1 MSAVKTAQTPA
12 HEEWL
17 TVREACE
24 LIGVS
29 PATLRRWSDNGEV
42 TTFTTPGGHRRFA
55 RSAILGLLP
64 ASMSEPMEAARAES
78 GSQNGE
84 DPILSGLLVLAA
96 HARHV
101 PSAAREAFADEL
113 AALEPSEATIVVHTC
128 HRVELYVARGND
140 KAPPPPEPP
149 PGTRRLEG
157 IDAARHLVAV
167 ACGLDSTV
175 LGENQVLHQVR
186 KTLKRRRT
194 EHPLDPALDRLFQ
207 ISLGA
212 GRRARSWLGGTKQSL
227 ADVALERI
235 GQQIGDLDGKP
246 LLIVG
251 AGDMGRLSASAA
263 VRRGAEV
270 IVTSR
275 THARAAALAREVGAA
290 VAPFE
295 GDDVVPEVA
304 GAMVAL
310 CGTWQVG
317 EKDAQRLAEC
327 GSIVVDLSSPPAV
340 TDALQAKLGD
350 GFVSTDEL
358 AGESG
363 FEPQGRLRGR
373 LEELVDESSD
383 AYRRWLHS
391 RNALPAI
398 KAIGKAAEEQ
408 RHDELEWLFRRLPD
422 VAEKDRALIE
432 QMSHRLVAA
441 ILHAPRSALNSDES
455 GELTQAARDLFGT

>member
-1 MSAVKTAQTPA
+1 MSVVKATQTPV

-24 LIGVS
+24 LVGVS
-29 PATLRRWSDNGEV
+29 PATLRRWSDNGEI

-64 ASMSEPMEAARAES
+64 ASMSAPSDAAPAES
-78 GSQNGE
+78 GRQNGE

-96 HARHV
+96 HARQV
-101 PSAAREAFADEL
+101 PSTAREAFAAEL
-113 AALEPSEATIVVHTC
+113 AALEPSESTIVVHTC
-128 HRVELYVARGND
+128 HRVEMYVARGEGD
-140 KAPPPPEPP
+140 GPPLPEPP

-157 IDAARHLVAV
+157 IDAARHLIAV

-186 KTLKRRRT
+186 ETLKQRRT

-207 ISLGA
+207 ISLHA
-212 GRRARSWLGGTKQSL
+212 GRRARSWLSGTKQSL

-235 GQQIGDLDGKP
+235 VQRVGEPAGQP

-251 AGDMGRLSASAA
+251 AGVMGRLAA
-263 VRRGAEV
+263 FAAARRGAEV

-275 THARAAALAREVGAA
+275 TPARAAALAREVGGR

-295 GDDVVPEVA
+295 GEDVVPEVG

-317 EKDAQRLAEC
+317 EKDAQRLAER
-327 GSIVVDLSSPPAV
+327 GTMVIDMSSPPAV
-340 TDALQAKLGD
+340 TNALQARLGNC
-350 GFVSTDEL
+350 FVSTDEL

-363 FEPQGRLRGR
+363 FEPQGRLRRR

-391 RNALPAI
+391 RKALPAI
-398 KAIGKAAEEQ
+398 TAIGEAADEQ
-408 RHDELEWLFRRLPD
+408 RRQELEWLFRRLPD
-422 VAEKDRALIE
+422 VAEKDRSLIE
-432 QMSHRLVAA
+432 QMSHRLVAG
-441 ILHAPRSALNSDES
+441 ILHAPRSALNTDES
-455 GELTQAARDLFGT
+455 GELAQAARDLFGT

>member
-1 MSAVKTAQTPA
+1 MSTVKTQNVT

-29 PATLRRWSDNGEV
+29 PATLRRWSDNGEI
-42 TTFTTPGGHRRFA
+42 TTFTTPGGHRRIA
-55 RSAILGLLP
+55 RSAILDLLP
-64 ASMSEPMEAARAES
+64 DSIGTNSEASSLGS
-78 GSQNGE
+78 GSRNGE
-84 DPILSGLLVLAA
+84 DPVLSGLLVLAA
-96 HARHV
+96 HARQV
-101 PSAAREAFADEL
+101 PSAAREAFAAEL
-113 AALEPSEATIVVHTC
+113 SALEPNEATIVVHTC
-128 HRVELYVARGND
+128 HRVELYVARGERGELSL
-140 KAPPPPEPP
+140 PEPP
-149 PGTRRLEG
+149 AGTRRLEG
-157 IDAARHLVAV
+157 IDAARHLIAV

-207 ISLGA
+207 LSLGA

-235 GQQIGDLDGKP
+235 GKQVGDLDGKP

-275 THARAAALAREVGAA
+275 TQARAAALAREVGGT

-295 GDDVVPEVA
+295 GEDVVPEVA

-310 CGTWQVG
+310 CGTWKVG
-317 EKDAQRLAEC
+317 EKDGQRLAEC

-340 TDALQAKLGD
+340 TDALQAQLGE

-373 LEELVDESSD
+373 LEELVDESSE
-383 AYRRWLHS
+383 AFRHWLHS
-391 RNALPAI
+391 RNSSPAI
-398 KAIGKAAEEQ
+398 QAIGEAADEQ
-408 RHDELEWLFRRLPD
+408 RRQELDWLFRRIPEIG
-422 VAEKDRALIE
+422 EKDRSLIE
-432 QMSHRLVAA
+432 QMSNRLVAG
-441 ILHAPRSALNSDES
+441 ILHAPRTALNADES
-455 GELTQAARDLFGT
+455 GDLARAARDLFGT

>member
-1 MSAVKTAQTPA
+1 MTQATQAPP

-24 LIGVS
+24 LLGVS
-29 PATLRRWSDNGEV
+29 PATLRRWSDNGEI

-64 ASMSEPMEAARAES
+64 ASVSEPTDTEPAES

-84 DPILSGLLVLAA
+84 DPILAGLLVLAA
-96 HARHV
+96 HARQV
-101 PSAAREAFADEL
+101 PSAAREAFAAELDE
-113 AALEPSEATIVVHTC
+113 LEPSEATIVVHTC
-128 HRVELYVARGND
+128 HRVELYVARGEGGEL
-140 KAPPPPEPP
+140 PLPEPP
-149 PGTRRLEG
+149 AGTRRLEG
-157 IDAARHLVAV
+157 IEAARHLIAV
-167 ACGLDSTV
+167 ACGLDSAV

-186 KTLKRRRT
+186 ETLKQRRT

-207 ISLGA
+207 ISLHA
-212 GRRARSWLGGTKQSL
+212 GRRARSWLSGTKQSL

-235 GQQIGDLDGKP
+235 AQGVGELEGKQ

-251 AGDMGRLSASAA
+251 AGVMGRLAA
-263 VRRGAEV
+263 FAADRRGAEV

-275 THARAAALAREVGAA
+275 TRARAAALAREVGGQ
-290 VAPFE
+290 VVPFE
-295 GDDVVPEVA
+295 GEGVVPEVA

-317 EKDAQRLAEC
+317 ETDAQGLADR
-327 GSIVVDLSSPPAV
+327 GAVVVDMSSPAAV
-340 TDALQAKLGD
+340 TDALQAGLGD
-350 GFVSTDEL
+350 RFVSTDEL

-363 FEPQGRLRGR
+363 FAPQGRLRRR

-383 AYRRWLHS
+383 AFRRWLHS
-391 RNALPAI
+391 RTALPAI
-398 KAIGKAAEEQ
+398 QAIGEAADEQ
-408 RHDELEWLFRRLPD
+408 RRQELEWLFRRLPD
-422 VAEKDRALIE
+422 IAEKDRSLIE
-432 QMSHRLVAA
+432 QMSHRLVAG

-455 GELTQAARDLFGT
+455 GELAHAARDLFGT

>member
-1 MSAVKTAQTPA
+1 MSTVKTEHSPA

-17 TVREACE
+17 TVREASE

-29 PATLRRWSDNGEV
+29 PATLRRWSDNGEI

-55 RSAILGLLP
+55 RSAIMGLLP
-64 ASMSEPMEAARAES
+64 ASISVPADETPTES
-78 GSQNGE
+78 GAPNGE
-84 DPILSGLLVLAA
+84 EPILSGLMVLAA
-96 HARHV
+96 HARRV
-101 PSAAREAFADEL
+101 PSAAREAFAEEL

-128 HRVELYVARGND
+128 HRVELYVARGNEN
-140 KAPPPPEPP
+140 APSLPEPP
-149 PGTRRLEG
+149 AGTRRMEG
-157 IDAARHLVAV
+157 LDAARHLIAV

-186 KTLKRRRT
+186 KTLKQRRT

-235 GQQIGDLDGKP
+235 AQQVGDLEGRS

-251 AGDMGRLSASAA
+251 AGDMGRLSAAA
-263 VRRGAEV
+263 AARRGADV
-270 IVTSR
+270 LVTSR
-275 THARAAALAREVGAA
+275 THARAAALAHEVGGR
-290 VAPFE
+290 VVPFE
-295 GDDVVPEVA
+295 GDGVVPEVA
-304 GAMVAL
+304 GALVAL
-310 CGTWQVG
+310 CGTWKVG
-317 EKDAQRLAEC
+317 EMDAERLAEC
-327 GSIVVDLSSPPAV
+327 GAIVVDLSSPPAV
-340 TDALQAKLGD
+340 TDALQAQLGE

-373 LEELVDESSD
+373 LEELVDESSE

-408 RHDELEWLFRRLPD
+408 RYEELEWLFRRLPD
-422 VAEKDRALIE
+422 VAEKDRSLIE

-455 GELTQAARDLFGT
+455 GELAQAARDLFGT